1 MKYIITL
8 LIILISAT
16 LIVFTFVHHPI
27 IDRVNPL
34 LKMEDDYAKVP
45 KDTQYYE
52 NISVFNKDG
61 KKLDYKLTF
70 NGFDPDREYVK
81 VMRKGQYVR
90 KITYVKEANVPKE
103 VKSQ

>member
-61 KKLDYKLTF
+61 KNWIINLHLMDLILIE
-70 NGFDPDREYVK
+70 N
-81 VMRKGQYVR
+81 M
-90 KITYVKEANVPKE
+90 
-103 VKSQ
+103 

>member
-8 LIILISAT
+8 LILLIATT
-16 LIVFTFVHHPI
+16 LIVFTFVHHPV

-61 KKLDYKLTF
+61 KKLDYKLIF
-70 NGFDPDREYVK
+70 NGFDPDKEYVK
-81 VMRKGQYVR
+81 VTHKGQYVR